1 MNSSQNE
8 IVEKLIGKNIN
19 HGFGSFTE
27 TEIYNLTN
35 INPTSTVLGI
45 INKFCK
51 AKSAKDI
58 EYINKRISD
67 WKGTNIDWQNKIR
80 KILNKIRH
88 KYKDQLPSNIRI
100 SKTTIQ
106 WKEEGD
112 ISIDNA
118 HELSMEEE
126 ETKTPQTPMSAQ
138 APIES
143 SKQTN
148 KDKDVDLK
156 DKVPKYVPNKKET
169 SKPVDI
175 PKSPIESSKKP
186 DEIGEK
192 DVDKAQNEQID
203 ALKDKVNELDKKIE
217 ESAKKPITKEEEKKI
232 KEFQEKHNK
241 NLKESAL
248 KDIIKDRRTKNAYS
262 SVESTYGPEAASEM
276 VPEIKN
282 VKDIKPLTDE
292 EKDKVKEELKDHN
305 EKAKRIEENKN
316 ATADYQHE
324 HTLLNKAFKGMKRIE
339 EIPFDKEAFNRNL
352 DAIQMVVNLIKREA
366 ITDKNKINKM
376 VTPYI
381 TGKWLTAKGG
391 KVEKQDLSY
400 NIPNNVRAAHRKYIK
415 QKIDEIL
422 AQIDCHINIE
432 PLDKKTKSGYKAEGR
447 ARVSSGAESAAKYR
461 ELKGIKPQT
470 VNDEETFFIY
480 DNSHIDSIIEDF
492 IQKRISKKY
501 HMSDEAKSNIN
512 ALINNETKTL
522 RNTGSDKHGAAA
534 INSKFINE
542 LAKPIEEYINSKIN
556 RTAIAKSK
564 KLSEDEKLQHMKKF
578 RLSPVTKMK
587 LEEILLRDTANLHP
601 DSKES
606 KEDKHGISKK
616 IISFSY
622 HL

>member
-8 IVEKLIGKNIN
+8 IVEKLIGQNDS

-27 TEIYNLTN
+27 TEIYTLTN
-35 INPTSTVLGI
+35 INPSSTVLAL
-45 INKFCK
+45 INNFCK

-58 EYINKRISD
+58 ASINKRISD
-67 WKGTNIDWQNKIR
+67 WKGPNLQWRDKIR

-88 KYKDQLPSNIRI
+88 KYKDQLPPNIRI

-112 ISIDNA
+112 TSIDNA

-126 ETKTPQTPMSAQ
+126 ETKTPQAPMSAQ

-143 SKQTN
+143 SKQTD

-169 SKPVDI
+169 SKPVDAPKDE

-186 DEIGEK
+186 DETDEN

-217 ESAKKPITKEEEKKI
+217 ESANKPITKEEEKKI
-232 KEFQEKHNK
+232 KEFQAKHNK

-248 KDIIKDRRTKNAYS
+248 KDIIEDRRAKGVYS
-262 SVESTYGPEAASEM
+262 SVESTYGPEVASIW
-276 VPEIKN
+276 VPKIEN
-282 VKDIKPLTDE
+282 VKDIKPLTKE
-292 EKDKVKEELKDHN
+292 EKDKVKEELKEHN
-305 EKAKRIEENKN
+305 EK

-339 EIPFDKEAFNRNL
+339 DIPFDKEAFNRNL
-352 DAIQMVVNLIKREA
+352 DAIQMTVNLIKREA

-381 TGKWLTAKGG
+381 TGVWKTDKGG
-391 KVEKQDLSY
+391 KTEKQDLSY
-400 NIPNNVRAAHRKYIK
+400 RVPNDVRAAHRKYIK

-447 ARVSSGAESAAKYR
+447 AKVSSGAESAAKYR

-470 VNDEETFFIY
+470 VNDKETFFIY

-492 IQKRISKKY
+492 IQNRISKKY

-522 RNTGSDKHGAAA
+522 RNSGSDKHGAAV

-578 RLSPVTKMK
+578 KLSPVTKMK

>member
-19 HGFGSFTE
+19 HGFGKFTE

-35 INPTSTVLGI
+35 INPTSKILAI
-45 INKFCK
+45 INDFCK
-51 AKSAKDI
+51 AKSAEAIKD
-58 EYINKRISD
+58 INKRINNNY
-67 WKGTNIDWQNKIR
+67 KGHPGWPDKIR
-80 KILNKIRH
+80 IILNKIRH
-88 KYKDQLPSNIRI
+88 TYKDQLPSNIRI

-112 ISIDNA
+112 TSIDNA

-126 ETKTPQTPMSAQ
+126 ETKTPQTPIKEDVKPKKGLFSKALDFFKGNNEE
-138 APIES
+138 A
-143 SKQTN
+143 KQTDKDTAN
-148 KDKDVDLK
+148 KLSETSKDVDLK
-156 DKVPKYVPNKKET
+156 DKVPIDTTNKKET

-175 PKSPIESSKKP
+175 PKSPTDLLSERARITESSKNKHEI
-186 DEIGEK
+186 DETQK
-192 DVDKAQNEQID
+192 NSSNNKNDVDKVQNEQID
-203 ALKDKVNELDKKIE
+203 ALKDKVNELEKNIE
-217 ESAKKPITKEEEKKI
+217 ESAKKPITKEEEEKI
-232 KEFQEKHNK
+232 KEFQAKHNQSLENK
-241 NLKESAL
+241 SLDALKE
-248 KDIIKDRRTKNAYS
+248 KQI
-262 SVESTYGPEAASEM
+262 E
-276 VPEIKN
+276 
-282 VKDIKPLTDE
+282 
-292 EKDKVKEELKDHN
+292 
-305 EKAKRIEENKN
+305 IEENKF
-316 ATADYQHE
+316 TADDIHNYNL
-324 HTLLNKAFKGMKRIE
+324 TNKAFKGMKRIE
-339 EIPFDKEAFNRNL
+339 DIPFDKEAFNRNL

-400 NIPNNVRAAHRKYIK
+400 RIPNNVRAAHRKYIK

-432 PLDKKTKSGYKAEGR
+432 PLDKKTKTGHKTEGQ
-447 ARVSSGAESAAKYR
+447 AKINSGAERAAKYR

-512 ALINNETKTL
+512 ALINNETKSL
-522 RNTGSDKHGAAA
+522 RASDKHGVAANELSEA
-534 INSKFINE
+534 SEVINSKFINE

-556 RTAIAKSK
+556 RTAIANSK
-564 KLSEDEKLQHMKKF
+564 KLSADEKLQHMKKF
-578 RLSPVTKMK
+578 KLSPITKMK

-616 IISFSY
+616 LISFSY